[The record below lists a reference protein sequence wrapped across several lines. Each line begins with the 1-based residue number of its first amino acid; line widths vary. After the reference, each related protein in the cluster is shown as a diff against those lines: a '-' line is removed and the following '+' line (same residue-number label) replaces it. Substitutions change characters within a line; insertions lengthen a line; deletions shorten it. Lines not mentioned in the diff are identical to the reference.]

1 MVKLTLRPGEFID
14 IGENVRVIFSGG
26 SANNIHLLVDA
37 PREINIARSSAGKKK
52 DTTEPGTGRYYK
64 ESGISDEAQKEIV
77 SILMREKRKNAA
89 RRTFRLS
96 VLRGSKPDNTI
107 SLCHDPRVSAAKSA
121 DRPQI
126 FYIIYETPQEF
137 QPVFSCFFRN
147 TQ

>member
-1 MVKLTLRPGEFID
+1 MLKLTLRPGEFID

-52 DTTEPGTGRYYK
+52 DTTEPGAGRYYK

-77 SILMREKRKNAA
+77 SISCVKSVKMQPDAHRKMCK
-89 RRTFRLS
+89 T
-96 VLRGSKPDNTI
+96 
-107 SLCHDPRVSAAKSA
+107 
-121 DRPQI
+121 QQ
-126 FYIIYETPQEF
+126 Y
-137 QPVFSCFFRN
+137 RN

>member
-1 MVKLTLRPGEFID
+1 MLKLTLRPGEFID

-52 DTTEPGTGRYYK
+52 GAGRYYK

-89 RRTFRLS
+89 KRT
-96 VLRGSKPDNTI
+96 
-107 SLCHDPRVSAAKSA
+107 
-121 DRPQI
+121 
-126 FYIIYETPQEF
+126 QED
-137 QPVFSCFFRN
+137 V
-147 TQ
+147 